1 MVYIKFAGPFSKLM
15 PSATENGYF
24 VSDSSGKSIS
34 SVLSSFDFN
43 NITYVTLVNNMREDK
58 DYILQDG
65 DKLLVM
71 PTLAGG

>member
-1 MVYIKFAGPFSKLM
+1 MVYIKFVGPFSKLM
-15 PSATENGYF
+15 PSTTENGYF
-24 VSDSSGKSIS
+24 ASDSGGKSIS
-34 SVLSSFDFN
+34 SCLSSFDFG
-43 NITYVTLVNNMREDK
+43 NITYVILVNNMREDK